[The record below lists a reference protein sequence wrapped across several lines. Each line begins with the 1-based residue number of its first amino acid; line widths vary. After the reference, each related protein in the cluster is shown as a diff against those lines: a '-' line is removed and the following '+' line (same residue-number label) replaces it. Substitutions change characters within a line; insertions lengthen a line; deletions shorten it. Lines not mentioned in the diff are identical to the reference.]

1 MERLTSHSLP
11 ICIVCSLCFYETM
24 SPKKQLSGQSN
35 PSKAK
40 REREASSLNEKME
53 ILALLKSG
61 ISSVGVGLEVSR
73 NESSIRTV
81 KQKEA
86 GICGSV
92 SAAATR
98 GKIVSL
104 VPDKELAK
112 TEKALNVWLEDK
124 SQKHIPVDGKV
135 MCEKAL
141 SLCEPCCEGLRR
153 ASLRGRRLV
162 RDGWLAMQ
170 SAAASRT

>member
-1 MERLTSHSLP
+1 
-11 ICIVCSLCFYETM
+11 
-24 SPKKQLSGQSN
+24 
-35 PSKAK
+35 
-40 REREASSLNEKME
+40 ME
-53 ILALLKSG
+53 ILDVLKSG
-61 ISSVGVGLEVSR
+61 ISPVGVGLEVRR
-73 NESSIRTV
+73 NESSIRTI

-86 GICGSV
+86 GIRGSV

-124 SQKHIPVDGKV
+124 SQKHIPVDGKM

-141 SLCEPCCEGLRR
+141 SLCEYYCDGVEENEG
-153 ASLRGRRLV
+153 V
-162 RDGWLAMQ
+162 
-170 SAAASRT
+170 